1 MLPHI
6 RALLIGFRPVTVR
19 FVELLKD
26 DLRGLKRPSNTQDT
40 EDRSGAALK
49 RAPGRRG
56 TVGAAFAKQIGE
68 AAEKHQKSGARR
80 LQSMRPYLPAISR
93 PLCDVAV
100 VEGI

>member
-1 MLPHI
+1 MWQH
-6 RALLIGFRPVTVR
+6 F
-19 FVELLKD
+19 D
-26 DLRGLKRPSNTQDT
+26 DFRGLKRPRNTQAT
-40 EDRSGAALK
+40 EDRSGAGAALK

-80 LQSMRPYLPAISR
+80 LQSMRPYLLAISR
-93 PLCDVAV
+93 SQCVVAV